1 MFVVEA
7 IPLKRGVQIDRLSY
21 FSSVEYSLGSI
32 ISIPVRSKTALAIV
46 VKAEPVSATKTA
58 LKAATFSLRKL
69 PTQDSTGTLP
79 PGLMATATELTNY
92 YPTEIG
98 TLIFNLLPA
107 EIRTGAAPLPDIP
120 PSELKQNNP
129 VAELP
134 AVLQAVRADRYIT
147 YRSLVR
153 ETFAHSG
160 SVVFVVPTSA
170 DVESAIAALEPGIE
184 DRIVYFAPTQTKGE
198 RTKAYKGFADC
209 TKSKLIVTTPTHAY
223 LDRHDITTIIVD
235 NAQNQS
241 YTARRRPYVNHL
253 EVLRIYAE
261 KTGRRL
267 VLGDLVLRTE
277 EEADRRVERKQTIG
291 EHPKRLALPAKL
303 KVLEHVEKPTSY
315 EPFPLFTA
323 QLLEVTKETLTER
336 GRIFMH
342 AARRGLAPV
351 VACIDCGF
359 IFRCPDSGVPYS
371 LLRTYKNGEEQR
383 WFISSTAGK
392 RLKAA
397 DVCEHCGSW
406 RLKERGIGIQQMYD
420 ELKKEFPK
428 AEIILFDH
436 TTATTYKRAIALRNQ
451 FYRAKQGALLI
462 GTNMALPYLHTPV
475 QNSVV
480 TSMDAL
486 SANPT
491 WRNQEDVFS
500 LLLTLRER
508 TEQNVFVQC
517 RGEIDPIVKLAEQG
531 AVEQFYDEE
540 IELRQSLN
548 YPPFATFVHLT
559 WQGTFTAVQQI
570 EQQVTTALDNFPLDI
585 YSDPETTKLKTIRYG
600 LVRIP
605 ASDWPNPKLMQI
617 LKSLSPAVRI
627 MINPDRI
634 V

>member
-21 FSSVEYSLGSI
+21 FSSVDYTLGSI

-46 VKAEPVSATKTA
+46 VKCEPVSTTKTA

-69 PTQDSTGTLP
+69 PNQTSSGTLA
-79 PGLMATATELTNY
+79 PGLLATAETLNEY
-92 YPTEIG
+92 YPSEIG
-98 TLIFNLLPA
+98 SLIFNLLPS
-107 EIRTGAAPLPDIP
+107 EIRTGVVSLPDVP
-120 PSELKQNNP
+120 ATELKRGNEE
-129 VAELP
+129 AELP
-134 AVLQAVRADRYIT
+134 AVLQAARADRYIT

-160 SVVFVVPTSA
+160 SVLFVVPTSA
-170 DVESAIAALEPGIE
+170 DVEAAIAALEPGIE

-198 RTKAYKGFADC
+198 RTKAYAAFTDC

-223 LDRHDITTIIVD
+223 LDRHDITTMIID
-235 NAQNQS
+235 GARSQN
-241 YTARRRPYVNHL
+241 YTTRRRPYLNHL

-261 KTGRRL
+261 KTGRKL
-267 VLGDLVLRTE
+267 VLGDLLPRTE
-277 EEADRRVERKQTIG
+277 EEADRRAELKQTVG

-303 KVLEHVEKPTSY
+303 AVLKHKEKPTSY
-315 EPFPLFTA
+315 EPFPLFTKE
-323 QLLEVTKETLTER
+323 LLAAIKQTTAER
-336 GRIFMH
+336 GLMYLH

-351 VACIDCGF
+351 VTCIDCGH

-371 LLRTYKNGEEQR
+371 LLRTYKDSEEQR
-383 WFISSTAGK
+383 WLVSSTAGK
-392 RLKAA
+392 RVRAA
-397 DVCEHCGSW
+397 DTCEACGSW

-420 ELKKEFPK
+420 ELKKEFP
-428 AEIILFDH
+428 ETELILFDH

-451 FYRAKQGALLI
+451 FYKAKHGALLL
-462 GTNMALPYLHTPV
+462 GTNMALPYLHTSV
-475 QNSVV
+475 QNSAI
-480 TSMDAL
+480 TSLDAL

-491 WRNQEDVFS
+491 WRNQEDIFS

-508 TEQNVFVQC
+508 TEGTLYVQT
-517 RGEIDPIVKLAEQG
+517 RGEVDPIVKLAEQG
-531 AVEQFYDEE
+531 AVEHFYDEE

-548 YPPFATFVHLT
+548 YPPFSTFIHLT
-559 WQGTFTAVQQI
+559 WQGTYTAVEQI
-570 EQQVTTALDNFPLDI
+570 ETSVTNALRTYPLTI
-585 YSDPETTKLKTIRYG
+585 YSDPENTKLKTIRYG
-600 LVRIP
+600 LVRLDKE
-605 ASDWPNPKLMQI
+605 DWPDLKLMQI